1 MADNYTTVDQ
11 LPNNAEI
18 ADSDII
24 YEKSQTDNLGNGTDY
39 KVTASA
45 LKAYVRPELAGENN
59 SGLMGTAAQ
68 SFSGK
73 KTFSGGVEST
83 DGTFSGDV
91 QIDGDV
97 HIGGDVVIHGSQKK
111 VEVQTLEVESNFIK
125 LRDGAQTGLGNN
137 ELSGLSAEKYDGTNN
152 GILAFGADGIA
163 RVGDEGDEQTLATR
177 ADNPANGT
185 LGVFNSTTK
194 RFEPIA
200 QGASGSLLESQG
212 ANAAPAF
219 VTLPKVSIDHI
230 TQIVESVADG
240 GINEIECELTNGD
253 KSMFYV
259 RNGSGRGISF
269 TGTRA
274 QYNAAK
280 MITEG
285 NVGFIPDGSLVVIT
299 DEDEIITGEEK

>member
-163 RVGDEGDEQTLATR
+163 RVGDEGDEQTIATR

-194 RFEPIA
+194 RFEPIP

-269 TGTRA
+269 IGTRA
-274 QYNAAK
+274 QESAAK

-285 NVGFIPDGSLVVIT
+285 NVGFIPDGSMVIIT
-299 DEDEIITGEEK
+299 DEDDYLTGEDK